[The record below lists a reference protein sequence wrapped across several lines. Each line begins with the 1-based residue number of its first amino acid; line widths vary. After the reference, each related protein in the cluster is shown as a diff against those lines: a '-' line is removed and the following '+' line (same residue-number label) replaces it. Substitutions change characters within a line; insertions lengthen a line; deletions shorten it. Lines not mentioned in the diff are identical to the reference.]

1 MSNIPLTTPDP
12 NVLDRESAAGL
23 RIQHGHAS
31 DGAAEHLHAH
41 PVQPRTHGY
50 GHLAYRPDIDG
61 MRAVAVLAVLGFHG
75 FPQWVHGGFVGVDIF
90 FVISG
95 FLISGIIFSSMAKS
109 GGFNYIE
116 FYSRRIRRIFPALFL
131 VLAATY
137 AIGWFTLL
145 SDEFRSLGKHTFAG
159 AFFVSNILNWTEAG
173 YFDASSETKPLLHLW
188 SLGVEEQFYIVWP
201 IILIAFAKFRRASL
215 LLPIWGIIA
224 ASFLYASWFSRKD
237 FDASF
242 YLPFARFWEL
252 MLGCLLAYR
261 ASRAGPPARDRPRLA
276 NVLAVLGLGLI
287 AGSIIWLT
295 RADAV
300 AMPGTWAAFPT
311 FGACALIL
319 AGPDTWV
326 NRSLLSNRLFVWF
339 GLISYPLYLWHWSL
353 LVYSDFLSGGHA
365 GPGLRMAVL
374 ALSVLLA
381 WLTYRFVEN
390 PMRKHRNIRA
400 KVAVLCTLVFAVG
413 IAGLAAYLNNGFE
426 ERRGAISRSISDDLI
441 LPLATRKSDGSC
453 ERLLHLGVDPGVVC
467 ISNSS
472 TPRVLVVGDS
482 HAMSFASAALVEK
495 QGLDLA
501 LVAVHGCLTYARYAN
516 ESCNQVGEEAVR
528 ALARLPSVDTVAIA
542 YAFGYSDTDPNY
554 ADAIGKLVDR
564 LRPAGKR
571 VVIVLDAPKLE
582 EDVHNCIH
590 RSLEI
595 GSHDGSPCMP
605 TRRDAEQRQAAYRNA
620 MARFKGGR
628 DASVSVFDSFES
640 LCDARRCPGMDDSR
654 IFYFDSNHLS
664 ISGSAKVLDDF
675 ARRYYPLPGTPADG
689 DDPQPR

>member
-1 MSNIPLTTPDP
+1 MSNIPLTTPDA
-12 NVLDRESAAGL
+12 NAFDLESAAVL
-23 RIQHGHAS
+23 RRRSGR
-31 DGAAEHLHAH
+31 AADDVGECIPAH
-41 PVQPRTHGY
+41 PIPAPTHGY

-109 GGFNYIE
+109 GSFNYVE
-116 FYSRRIRRIFPALFL
+116 FYSRRVRRIFPALFL

-137 AIGWFTLL
+137 VIGWFTLL

-159 AFFVSNILNWTEAG
+159 AFFVSNILNWSEAG
-173 YFDASSETKPLLHLW
+173 YFDASSDTKPLLHLW

-201 IILIAFAKFRRASL
+201 IILIAFAKVRRITL
-215 LLPIWGIIA
+215 LLPIWGIIV
-224 ASFLYASWFSRKD
+224 ASFLYAAWFSRND

-261 ASRAGPPARDRPRLA
+261 ASRAAPPARGRPGLD
-276 NVLAVLGLGLI
+276 NLLAVLGLGLI
-287 AGSIIWLT
+287 AGSITWLT

-319 AGPDTWV
+319 AGPDTWI
-326 NRSLLSNRLFVWF
+326 NRTVLSNRLLVWF
-339 GLISYPLYLWHWSL
+339 GLISYPLYLWHWAL

-365 GPGLRMAVL
+365 RPALRMAVL

-390 PMRKHRNIRA
+390 PMRKHRDARL
-400 KVAVLCTLVFAVG
+400 KVVALCTLVFAVG
-413 IAGLAAYLNNGFE
+413 IAGLATYLGNGFE
-426 ERRGAISRSISDDLI
+426 GRSGAISRGISDDLI

-453 ERLLHLGVDPGVVC
+453 ERLLRLDVDPGVVC

-472 TPRVLVVGDS
+472 APRLLVIGDS
-482 HAMSFASAALVEK
+482 HAMSFASAALVRK
-495 QGLDLA
+495 QDLDVA
-501 LVAVHGCLTYARYAN
+501 LIAVHGCLTYANDATR
-516 ESCNQVGEEAVR
+516 SCNQVGEQAVQ
-528 ALARLPSVDTVAIA
+528 ALAQLPSVDTVAIA
-542 YAFGYSDTDPNY
+542 YAFGYSDTDPHY
-554 ADAIGKLVDR
+554 ADAIGKLVR
-564 LRPAGKR
+564 RIEPAGRR
-571 VVIVLDAPKLE
+571 VVVVLDAPKLKD
-582 EDVHNCIH
+582 DVHNCIH

-595 GSHDGSPCMP
+595 GDHDADACMP
-605 TRRDAEQRQAAYRNA
+605 SRKDAEQRQSAYRAA
-620 MARFKGGR
+620 MSRFGTGGHG
-628 DASVSVFDSFES
+628 VSVFDTFES
-640 LCDARRCPGMDDSR
+640 LCDSSRCPGLDGSH

-664 ISGSAKVLDDF
+664 ISGSRKVLDDF
-675 ARRYYPLPGTPADG
+675 VRRYYPAAGTAAAGGG
-689 DDPQPR
+689 DPVRR